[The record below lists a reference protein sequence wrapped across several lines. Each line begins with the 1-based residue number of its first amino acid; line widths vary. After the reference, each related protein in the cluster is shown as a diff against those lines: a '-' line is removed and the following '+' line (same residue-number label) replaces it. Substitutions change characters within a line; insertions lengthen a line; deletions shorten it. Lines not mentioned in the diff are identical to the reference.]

1 LRRFFQASSHY
12 KKAEEKMAEE
22 KKLILVTNDDGIR
35 SEGLTSLAAS
45 LEPLGEVYVVAPDRE
60 RSAASHSLTL
70 HRPLRMDKVGE
81 REHTIDGTPTDCI
94 ILALGGVLPR
104 KPDLVVSGIN
114 RGANLGED
122 TIYSGTVSA
131 AMEATL
137 LNIPSIAVSL
147 VLGKNMDFSAAAAF
161 SAKLA
166 GRVLSEGLPPD
177 TLLNVNVPNSSEV
190 CGQRI
195 TRLGKR
201 AYGDVVIKKVDPRG
215 KNYYW
220 IGGDLEKW
228 EGSDDSDFQ
237 TIEDGLV
244 SITPLHLDMTNYSSI
259 EKLKGWND
267 F

>member
-1 LRRFFQASSHY
+1 MA
-12 KKAEEKMAEE
+12 KA

-35 SEGLTSLAAS
+35 STGITTLAAA
-45 LEPLGEVYVVAPDRE
+45 LAPLGEVCVVAPDRE

-70 HRPLRMDKVGE
+70 HRPLRMDKVDDGVF
-81 REHTIDGTPTDCI
+81 TIDGTPTDCV
-94 ILALGGVLPR
+94 ILALGGVLGR

-114 RGANLGED
+114 KGANLGED

-147 VLGKNMDFSAAAAF
+147 AARDNFDFSVAAAF
-161 SAKLA
+161 SATLA
-166 GRVLSEGLPPD
+166 KKVLAEGLPPD
-177 TLLNVNVPNSSEV
+177 TLLNVNVPVGGEAK
-190 CGQRI
+190 GHRI

-201 AYGDVVIKKVDPRG
+201 VYGDVVIKKVDPRG

-228 EGSDDSDFQ
+228 EGGKDSDFQ
-237 TIEDGLV
+237 TIEDGIV

-259 EKLKGWND
+259 DKLKSWNSKPL
-267 F
+267 

>member
-1 LRRFFQASSHY
+1 MA
-12 KKAEEKMAEE
+12 KAKR
-22 KKLILVTNDDGIR
+22 LILVTNDDGIR
-35 SEGLTSLAAS
+35 SEGLTSLVSA
-45 LEPLGEVYVVAPDRE
+45 LKPLGEVYVVAPDRE

-70 HRPLRMDKVGE
+70 HRPLRMDEIGE
-81 REHTIDGTPTDCI
+81 RMHTIDGTPTDCI
-94 ILALGGVLPR
+94 ILALGGVLKR

-114 RGANLGED
+114 KGGNLGED

-147 VLGKNMDFSAAAAF
+147 VARENFDFSVAAAF

-166 GRVLSEGLPPD
+166 EQVLTKGLPPD
-177 TLLNVNVPNSSEV
+177 TLLNVNVPAGSKAN
-190 CGQRI
+190 GHRI
-195 TRLGKR
+195 THLGKR
-201 AYGDVVIKKVDPRG
+201 VYGDVVIKKVDPRG

-228 EGSDDSDFQ
+228 EGGSDSDFQ

-244 SITPLHLDMTNYSSI
+244 SITPLHLDMTNHSSI
-259 EKLKGWND
+259 DKLKDWD

>member
-1 LRRFFQASSHY
+1 
-12 KKAEEKMAEE
+12 MAED

-35 SEGLTSLAAS
+35 SEGLSLLVSA
-45 LEPLGEVYVVAPDRE
+45 LEPLGDVFVVAPDRE

-70 HRPLRMDKVGE
+70 HRPLRMDEISEKT
-81 REHTIDGTPTDCI
+81 HMIDGTPTDCI

-104 KPDLVVSGIN
+104 RPDLVVSGIN
-114 RGANLGED
+114 KGGNLGED

-147 VLGKNMDFSAAAAF
+147 VARENFDFTNAASF

-166 GRVLSEGLPPD
+166 GRVLTEGLPPD
-177 TLLNVNVPNSSEV
+177 TLLNVNVPDGSEIK
-190 CGQRI
+190 GHRI

-215 KNYYW
+215 RNYYW

-228 EGSDDSDFQ
+228 EGGEDSDFQ
-237 TIEDGLV
+237 TIEDGFI
-244 SITPLHLDMTNYSSI
+244 SITPLHLDMTNYASI
-259 EKLKGWND
+259 DKLKDWN

>member
-1 LRRFFQASSHY
+1 
-12 KKAEEKMAEE
+12 MAKT

-35 SEGLTSLAAS
+35 SDGLTSLVAA
-45 LEPLGEVYVVAPDRE
+45 LEPLGAVYVVAPDRE

-70 HRPLRMDKVGE
+70 HRPLRMEEIGE
-81 REHTIDGTPTDCI
+81 RKHMIDGTPTDCI
-94 ILALGGVLPR
+94 ILALGGILSR

-114 RGANLGED
+114 KGGNLGED

-147 VLGKNMDFSAAAAF
+147 VSSENFDFSFAASF

-166 GRVLSEGLPPD
+166 ERVLTEGLPPD
-177 TLLNVNVPNSSEV
+177 TLLNVNVPAGTEV
-190 CGQRI
+190 GGHRI

-228 EGSDDSDFQ
+228 EGGADSDFQ
-237 TIEDGLV
+237 TIEDNMI
-244 SITPLHLDMTNYSSI
+244 SITPLHLDMTNYASI
-259 EKLKGWND
+259 DKLKDWN
-267 F
+267 FF

>member
-1 LRRFFQASSHY
+1 MATAS
-12 KKAEEKMAEE
+12 
-22 KKLILVTNDDGIR
+22 KLILVTNDDGIR
-35 SEGLTSLAAS
+35 SDGIKALAAA
-45 LEPLGEVYVVAPDRE
+45 LAPLGEVYVVAPDRE
-60 RSAASHSLTL
+60 RSASSHSLTL
-70 HRPLRMDKVGE
+70 HRPLRMEEIGE
-81 REHTIDGTPTDCI
+81 RTYTIDGTPTDCI
-94 ILALGGVLPR
+94 IMALGGVLER

-114 RGANLGED
+114 RGGNLGED

-137 LNIPSIAVSL
+137 LNIPSMAVSL
-147 VLGKNMDFSAAAAF
+147 ATLENFDYSNAAAF

-166 GRVLSEGLPPD
+166 GQILSEGLPPD
-177 TLLNVNVPNSSEV
+177 TLLNVNVPP
-190 CGQRI
+190 GTD
-195 TRLGKR
+195 TRGHRVTHLGKR

-228 EGSDDSDFQ
+228 EGGADSDFQ

-244 SITPLHLDMTNYSSI
+244 SITPLHLDMTNHSSI
-259 EKLKGWND
+259 DKLKEWK

>member
-1 LRRFFQASSHY
+1 
-12 KKAEEKMAEE
+12 MA

-35 SEGLTSLAAS
+35 SEGLSSLVSA
-45 LEPLGEVYVVAPDRE
+45 LNPLGEVYVVAPDRE

-70 HRPLRMDKVGE
+70 HRPLRMDEIGE
-81 REHTIDGTPTDCI
+81 RMHTIDGTPTDCI

-114 RGANLGED
+114 KGANLGED

-147 VLGKNMDFSAAAAF
+147 DARENFDFSTAAAF

-166 GRVLSEGLPPD
+166 EKVLAKGLPPD
-177 TLLNVNVPNSSEV
+177 TLLNVNVPNAVETK
-190 CGQRI
+190 GHKI
-195 TRLGKR
+195 THLGKR
-201 AYGDVVIKKVDPRG
+201 VYGDVVIKKLDPRG

-228 EGSDDSDFQ
+228 EGGSDSDFQ
-237 TIEDGLV
+237 TIEDGLI
-244 SITPLHLDMTNYSSI
+244 SITPLHLDMTNHSSI
-259 EKLKGWND
+259 DKLKDWD

>member
-1 LRRFFQASSHY
+1 
-12 KKAEEKMAEE
+12 MA
-22 KKLILVTNDDGIR
+22 KRLILVTNDDGIR
-35 SEGLTSLAAS
+35 SLGLIALVSALK
-45 LEPLGEVYVVAPDRE
+45 PLGEVYVVAPDRE

-70 HRPLRMDKVGE
+70 HRPLRMDEIGDKM
-81 REHTIDGTPTDCI
+81 HTIDGTPTDCI
-94 ILALGGVLPR
+94 ILALGGVLTR

-114 RGANLGED
+114 KGGNLGED

-147 VLGKNMDFSAAAAF
+147 VARENFDFSGAAAF

-166 GRVLSEGLPPD
+166 EKVLATGLPPD
-177 TLLNVNVPNSSEV
+177 TLLNVNVPNTGETK
-190 CGQRI
+190 GHRI
-195 TRLGKR
+195 THLGKR
-201 AYGDVVIKKVDPRG
+201 VYGDVVIKKVDPRG

-228 EGSDDSDFQ
+228 EGGEDSDFQ
-237 TIEDGLV
+237 TVEDGLV
-244 SITPLHLDMTNYSSI
+244 SITPLHLDMTNHSSI
-259 EKLKGWND
+259 DKLKEWD

>member
-1 LRRFFQASSHY
+1 M
-12 KKAEEKMAEE
+12 EKD

-35 SEGLTSLAAS
+35 SEGLSTLVSS
-45 LEPLGEVYVVAPDRE
+45 LEPLGDVYVVAPDRE

-70 HRPLRMDKVGE
+70 HRPLRMEEISK
-81 REHTIDGTPTDCI
+81 RMHMIDGTPTDCI

-104 KPDLVVSGIN
+104 RPDLVVSGIN
-114 RGANLGED
+114 KGANLGED

-137 LNIPSIAVSL
+137 LEIPSIAVSL
-147 VLGKNMDFSAAAAF
+147 ASREDFDFSFAASF
-161 SAKLA
+161 SARLA
-166 GRVLSEGLPPD
+166 ERVLTEGLPPD
-177 TLLNVNVPNSSEV
+177 TLLNVNVPNGQSSK
-190 CGQRI
+190 GHKI
-195 TRLGKR
+195 THLGKR
-201 AYGDVVIKKVDPRG
+201 VYGDVVIKKVDPRG

-228 EGSDDSDFQ
+228 EGGEDSDFQ

-244 SITPLHLDMTNYSSI
+244 SITPLHLDMTNHSSI
-259 EKLKGWND
+259 DKLKGWN

>member
-1 LRRFFQASSHY
+1 
-12 KKAEEKMAEE
+12 MA

-35 SEGLTSLAAS
+35 SDGITLLAAA
-45 LEPLGEVYVVAPDRE
+45 LAPLGVVYIVAPDRE
-60 RSAASHSLTL
+60 QSAASHSLTL
-70 HRPLRMDKVGE
+70 NRPLRMDEIGE
-81 REHTIDGTPTDCI
+81 RTHTIDGTPTDCI
-94 ILALGGVLPR
+94 ILALGGILER

-114 RGANLGED
+114 KGGNLGED

-137 LNIPSIAVSL
+137 LNIPSFAVSL
-147 VLGKNMDFSAAAAF
+147 VARDNFDFSAAAAF

-166 GRVLSEGLPPD
+166 EKVLTDGLPPD
-177 TLLNVNVPNSSEV
+177 TLLNVNIPA
-190 CGQRI
+190 GADTKGHRI

-201 AYGDVVIKKVDPRG
+201 EYGDVVIKKVDPRG

-228 EGSDDSDFQ
+228 EGGADSDFQ

-244 SITPLHLDMTNYSSI
+244 SITPLHLDMTNYASI
-259 EKLKGWND
+259 DKLKEWD

>member
-1 LRRFFQASSHY
+1 
-12 KKAEEKMAEE
+12 MAKG

-35 SEGLTSLAAS
+35 SAGILALAAA
-45 LEPLGEVYVVAPDRE
+45 LAPLGEVYVVAPDRE
-60 RSAASHSLTL
+60 RSASSHSLTL
-70 HRPLRMDKVGE
+70 HRPLRMEEVGE
-81 REHTIDGTPTDCI
+81 RTHTIDGTPTDCI
-94 ILALGGVLPR
+94 ILALGGVLSR

-114 RGANLGED
+114 KGGNLGED

-147 VLGKNMDFSAAAAF
+147 VARENFDFSAAAAF

-166 GRVLSEGLPPD
+166 AQVLDSGLPPD
-177 TLLNVNVPNSSEV
+177 TLLNVNVPSGTETN
-190 CGQRI
+190 GHRI

-201 AYGDVVIKKVDPRG
+201 VYGDVVIKKVDPRG
-215 KNYYW
+215 KDYYW

-228 EGSDDSDFQ
+228 EGGSDSDFQ

-259 EKLKGWND
+259 DKLKDWN
-267 F
+267 FRG